1 MCVCVGSA
9 CACCMRVCTSLK
21 AAFSLSARLDSTI
34 CAVYVSVFTVCSP
47 CASERA
53 RISTGRHEGAA
64 AVRLLRIATTYCYDV
79 LLLRAASTYCRSVL
93 PGSGASACG

>member
-1 MCVCVGSA
+1 
-9 CACCMRVCTSLK
+9 MRVCTSLK

-53 RISTGRHEGAA
+53 RISVGLWAHSADAQARVSAA
-64 AVRLLRIATTYCYDV
+64 AGIPAARS
-79 LLLRAASTYCRSVL
+79 RAWFEASF
-93 PGSGASACG
+93 GASMPARTITAA

>member
-1 MCVCVGSA
+1 MRCMCVCMGSA

-34 CAVYVSVFTVCSP
+34 CAVYVSVFTLCSP

-53 RISTGRHEGAA
+53 RISVGRHEGAA
-64 AVRLLRIATTYCYDV
+64 AVLLPC
-79 LLLRAASTYCRSVL
+79 C
-93 PGSGASACG
+93 